1 MSRGVDVRVYSPESD
16 PVTIQGFTVVV
27 DVLRAFSVSYYI
39 ASARPDRYLVV
50 ESVDA
55 AFRLRDLLPNPVL
68 VGERMGVKVPGFD
81 YGNSPTELLGAD
93 LRGKTVVH
101 TTTFGTRGLV
111 RQSAANEVVVG
122 SFVNAQAIVGL
133 VRARGIERV
142 NVYCTA
148 TPGRA
153 NGEEDYA
160 FAAYL
165 DSALN
170 GRDFDFAATVDR
182 LRATTG
188 AGFREDGFAPA
199 SDFELCMKLDRF
211 DAVLARALPSDGL
224 GDAELVPV
232 AASRFDPLRFGES
245 LSRARSV
252 GFDSSAASSPRFRA
266 SREDIVREAALG
278 SPSAASALS
287 FLLSDAALKAT
298 SRDAL
303 RSLYIGLSNYAEILI
318 NTHQYTAALN
328 AQSAR
333 IGASYLREYAAR
345 DGSRGVVAAVETT
358 VAWLDAVVRRLG
370 S

>member
-1 MSRGVDVRVYSPESD
+1 MARGVDVRVYSPESD

-111 RQSAANEVVVG
+111 RQRAANEVVVG

-133 VRARGIERV
+133 VRARDIGRV

-199 SDFELCMKLDRF
+199 SDFELCMELDRF

-252 GFDSSAASSPRFRA
+252 GFDA
-266 SREDIVREAALG
+266 
-278 SPSAASALS
+278 SAASALS

-303 RSLYIGLSNYAEILI
+303 RPLYIGLSNYAEILI

-370 S
+370 T

>member
-1 MSRGVDVRVYSPESD
+1 MERGVDVRVYSPEDD
-16 PVTIQGFTVVV
+16 PASIEGFTVVV

-39 ASARPDRYLVV
+39 AAARPDRYLVV
-50 ESVDA
+50 ESVDE
-55 AFRLRDLLPNPVL
+55 AFRLRDLVPNPIL

-101 TTTFGTRGLV
+101 TTTFGTKGLV
-111 RQSAANEVVVG
+111 RQPAANEVVVG
-122 SFVNAQAIVGL
+122 SFVNAAAITKL
-133 VRARGIERV
+133 VRERCLDRV

-153 NGEEDYA
+153 NGEEDYV
-160 FAAYL
+160 FASYL
-165 DSALN
+165 DAALN
-170 GRDFDFAATVDR
+170 GRDFDFRATVDR

-199 SDFELCMKLDRF
+199 SDFELCMILGRF

-232 AASRFDPLRFGES
+232 SASRFEPLRFGES
-245 LSRARSV
+245 LARARSV
-252 GFDSSAASSPRFRA
+252 GFDAFAPSNPRFRA
-266 SREDIVREAALG
+266 SREELVREAALD

-303 RSLYIGLSNYAEILI
+303 RPLYVGLSNYAEILI
-318 NTHQYTAALN
+318 NTHQYTATGN

-333 IGASYLREYAAR
+333 IGASYLRDYASR
-345 DGSRGVVAAVETT
+345 DGSRGVVAAVAMV